1 MRSRISIASLQFH
14 RTFFNLIQSGP
25 PAWKQLPTRYQIS
38 EGDHL
43 IPLDFQRTSDQ
54 QVNATT
60 LNPNASH
67 AAYVSRPNQI
77 ADFIL
82 NATKGK

>member
-1 MRSRISIASLQFH
+1 MEAITNSVSDLGRRSFDSFDVQRI
-14 RTFFNLIQSGP
+14 
-25 PAWKQLPTRYQIS
+25 
-38 EGDHL
+38 
-43 IPLDFQRTSDQ
+43 SDQ
-54 QVNATT
+54 QVNATA